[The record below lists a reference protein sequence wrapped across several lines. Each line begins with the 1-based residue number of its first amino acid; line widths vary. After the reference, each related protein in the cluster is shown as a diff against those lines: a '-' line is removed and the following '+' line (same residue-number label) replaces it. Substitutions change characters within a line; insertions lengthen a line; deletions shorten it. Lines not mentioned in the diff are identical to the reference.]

1 MAPMW
6 KTILKCQIQYTVV
19 TRLVARPKNRSEVEE
34 WAWYQRRSGLVL
46 NAQGFGSRRPA
57 LRRPGQCVVFL
68 GRMRYFHSVS
78 FHSKSAFVNLKHQPK
93 KENVKP
99 FLERRRGNKKK
110 EGRKDTAHQNIFI
123 LQWSIACLSTWIT
136 TVKWSENFTSTISRE
151 GLARERVRRTRAA
164 GMVRMLLVLLMLKL
178 VLFPRVTNSLHVS
191 SQPSAHHVDCKLYT
205 AQS

>member
-19 TRLVARPKNRSEVEE
+19 AGLVARPKNRSEVEE
-34 WAWYQRRSGLVL
+34 WAWYERRSGLVL

-57 LRRPGQCVVFL
+57 LRRDRVSELCSWAECVTF
-68 GRMRYFHSVS
+68 SVS

-110 EGRKDTAHQNIFI
+110 EGRTQLIKTFLFYNGP
-123 LQWSIACLSTWIT
+123 LS
-136 TVKWSENFTSTISRE
+136 VYLPELRQSRE
-151 GLARERVRRTRAA
+151 V
-164 GMVRMLLVLLMLKL
+164 KI
-178 VLFPRVTNSLHVS
+178 SH
-191 SQPSAHHVDCKLYT
+191 Q
-205 AQS
+205 Q

>member
-110 EGRKDTAHQNIFI
+110 EGRTQLIKTFLFYSGPLPVYLPELRQSSEVKISHQ
-123 LQWSIACLSTWIT
+123 Q
-136 TVKWSENFTSTISRE
+136 
-151 GLARERVRRTRAA
+151 
-164 GMVRMLLVLLMLKL
+164 
-178 VLFPRVTNSLHVS
+178 
-191 SQPSAHHVDCKLYT
+191 
-205 AQS
+205 

>member
-19 TRLVARPKNRSEVEE
+19 ARLVARPKNRSEVEE

-57 LRRPGQCVVFL
+57 LRRDRVSELCSWAECVTF
-68 GRMRYFHSVS
+68 SVS

-99 FLERRRGNKKK
+99 FLEWRRGNKK
-110 EGRKDTAHQNIFI
+110 EGRKDTTHQNIFI
-123 LQWSIACLSTWIT
+123 LQWSIVCLSTWIT
-136 TVKWSENFTSTISRE
+136 TVKRSENFTSTIRRE
-151 GLARERVRRTRAA
+151 GLARERVRRTRATS
-164 GMVRMLLVLLMLKL
+164 MVRMLLMLKL
-178 VLFPRVTNSLHVS
+178 VLFPRVTNSLHAG